1 MRGTSLTHLRRQ
13 RDPQFNLWWV
23 KKFCTYYGSVDD
35 FLLYYSYQ
43 QLQGDL
49 YDIYFNNRDPRL
61 SQGGKS
67 TVTEI

>member
-1 MRGTSLTHLRRQ
+1 M
-13 RDPQFNLWWV
+13 

-35 FLLYYSYQ
+35 FFLYYSYQ

-49 YDIYFNNRDPRL
+49 YDIYFNNRNPRL